1 MFTWMFSSVLTH
13 LLQMLPE
20 VRVTTSIAK
29 K

>member
-1 MFTWMFSSVLTH
+1 LFTWVFPSALTH